1 MAIDGLV
8 SIPSAFG
15 PKETMDRL
23 ESEVKAKGLTVFARV
38 DHAAGAQAVGLK
50 LRPTELLIFG
60 NARGGTPLMAAD
72 QRIGIDL
79 PLKRWS
85 IKTTT
90 AKFNW
95 PISIRLGLRGVM
107 VSARPWPQMSKPCR
121 KPWLAWRR
129 TQQSRPDFRA
139 RVRHR
144 ASIEGPVSN
153 GDAVTPSIFRASII
167 SHTAAIALG
176 AVAAAVF
183 LTVHS
188 ANSQSLAAYISALC
202 AKPFR
207 SASTAEAPYLAE
219 NVSAMTKMMID
230 MGIKPSGDVDT
241 DFVAMM
247 TPHHQGAIEMAQ
259 AELRYGRNE
268 SLRRM
273 AQEIIVTQL
282 QEITAMRLALGQPL
296 PSPTPSADQISPAA
310 TNNSQSGSAARQ

>member
-1 MAIDGLV
+1 M
-8 SIPSAFG
+8 
-15 PKETMDRL
+15 
-23 ESEVKAKGLTVFARV
+23 
-38 DHAAGAQAVGLK
+38 
-50 LRPTELLIFG
+50 
-60 NARGGTPLMAAD
+60 
-72 QRIGIDL
+72 
-79 PLKRWS
+79 
-85 IKTTT
+85 
-90 AKFNW
+90 
-95 PISIRLGLRGVM
+95 
-107 VSARPWPQMSKPCR
+107 
-121 KPWLAWRR
+121 
-129 TQQSRPDFRA
+129 
-139 RVRHR
+139 
-144 ASIEGPVSN
+144 
-153 GDAVTPSIFRASII
+153 PSIFRASII

-176 AVAAAVF
+176 AVAAAAF

-296 PSPTPSADQISPAA
+296 PSPAPSADQISPAA